1 MDCFAKRKTGIPDLG
16 LSHKFT
22 VTVLSG
28 FSAEPCLNDEI
39 SGESHPFL
47 SEKVIFSAK
56 MPEFRDIY
64 TLYFKNQ

>member
-1 MDCFAKRKTGIPDLG
+1 MECFAKWKTGIPDLG
-16 LSHKFT
+16 LSHKFI
-22 VTVLSG
+22 VTILSG
-28 FSAEPCLNDEI
+28 FNAEPYLNSEI

-47 SEKVIFSAK
+47 SEKVICLAK